1 MTQAVVVGSG
11 PNGLAA
17 AITLARAGVEVT
29 VLEAEDVP
37 GGGARTSEHTLP
49 GLLHDDCSA
58 FHPTGVVSPF
68 FTGLDLAGHGLEWLW
83 PEIDLAH
90 PLPDGRAGLLSR
102 DMEVTVASLGVDGER
117 WRRLFAPVVGDL
129 DDLLDDVFRPLLHVP
144 EHPWKLARFGAWSA
158 LPATVAA
165 KRFRDE
171 PARALLTGVAA
182 HLFGRLD
189 VPMTASVGML
199 LASAGHRAGWPVAR
213 GGSGA
218 ITAALV
224 GVLESYGGQVRTG
237 VRVTDLAQVR
247 DVYGR
252 DPDVLML
259 DLAPEGVLRLLGA
272 SMPSRVRR
280 AHQRFR
286 YGPAAFK
293 VDFAVRGDVPWTNLD
308 VRRAGTVH
316 LGGTSAQVAAAE
328 GAIARGVMPDE
339 PFVLVGQQYLADPS
353 RSVGGVNPVWA
364 YAHVPH
370 GWTGDATAAITA
382 QIEKYAPGF
391 GDLVVASFS
400 RDVAAMTRH
409 NANYVGGD
417 ISAGANTPWQIV
429 ARPRVA
435 LDPYRVGPGAWICSS
450 ATPPGGGVHG
460 MCGYNAALSAL
471 AAVG

>member
-17 AITLARAGVEVT
+17 AITLARAGVQVT

-37 GGGARTSEHTLP
+37 GGGARTSEHTVP

-58 FHPTGVVSPF
+58 FHPTGVISPF
-68 FTGLDLAGHGLEWLW
+68 FAGLDLHEHGLQWLW

-90 PLPDGRAGLLSR
+90 PLPDGRAALLSR
-102 DMEVTVASLGVDGER
+102 DMDVTVASLDVDGDR
-117 WRRLFAPVVGDL
+117 WRRVFAPLAADVDA
-129 DDLLDDVFRPLLHVP
+129 LLDDVFRPLLHVP
-144 EHPWKLARFGAWSA
+144 SHPLRLARFGAFSV

-165 KRFRDE
+165 RLFRDE

-189 VPMTASVGML
+189 VPLTASVGML
-199 LASAGHRAGWPVAR
+199 LASAGHRAGWPVAQ

-218 ITAALV
+218 IAAALV
-224 GVLESYGGQVRTG
+224 SVLESYGGQVRTG
-237 VRVTDLAQVR
+237 VRVADMAQVR
-247 DVYGR
+247 EVYGR

-259 DLAPEGVLRLLGA
+259 DLAPEGVLRLVGDT
-272 SMPSRVRR
+272 MPLRVRR
-280 AHQRFR
+280 AYQRFR

-293 VDFAVRGDVPWTNLD
+293 VDFAVRGHVPWTNPD

-316 LGGTSAQVAAAE
+316 LGGTARQVAAAE
-328 GAIARGVMPDE
+328 AAIARGEMPQE

-353 RSVGGVNPVWA
+353 RSVGDLHPVWA

-370 GWTGDATAAITA
+370 GWTGDATAVITA

-391 GDLVVASFS
+391 TGQVEASFS
-400 RDVAAMTRH
+400 RDVAAMTAH

-429 ARPRVA
+429 ARPRAA
-435 LDPYRVGPGAWICSS
+435 LDPYRVGPGTWICSS
-450 ATPPGGGVHG
+450 STPPGGGVHG
-460 MCGYNAALSAL
+460 MCGHNAALSVLSA
-471 AAVG
+471 